1 MSERV
6 LITGA
11 SGFVGAALT
20 ARLALDAQFTVL
32 AATRRNDW
40 RPPAGAEF
48 AIVGDLSGDTDW
60 RAALPGVRCVVHT
73 AARVHVME
81 DRSQNPLAE
90 YRRVNVAGTLALAR
104 QAAHAGVRRFIFV
117 SSIKVN
123 GESTSPAQPFH
134 ASDPARPLDAY
145 GLSKLEAEAELLGL
159 SAETGMELVIVRPPL
174 VYGPGVGANFQ
185 RLMRWVRR
193 GVPLPFAAIDN
204 RRSLVGIDNLVDL
217 LGVCVRHPAA
227 AGQVLLAS
235 DDDDVSTPELIRK
248 LATAMNVRAR
258 LIPVPP
264 YLLRFAA
271 GLTGSSAALSRLCD
285 SLQIDVSATRA
296 LLGVEPPSI
305 AECRSRTNCRRICS
319 VKRAFDLLLVFVATV
334 ILALP
339 IVVVALLVK
348 LTSRGPAIYWSQR
361 VGQVQPQFHDAQIP
375 QHAGG
380 YTGA

>member
-1 MSERV
+1 MSECV

-11 SGFVGAALT
+11 TGFVGGALT
-20 ARLALDAQFTVL
+20 ARLARDAQFVVR
-32 AATRRNDW
+32 AATRRYDW
-40 RPPAGAEF
+40 GPPVGSEAVV
-48 AIVGDLSGDTDW
+48 VGDLAPDSDF
-60 RAALPGVRCVVHT
+60 RLALAGVHCVVHT
-73 AARVHVME
+73 AARVHIMD

-104 QAAHAGVRRFIFV
+104 QAAQAGVRRFIFV

-123 GESTSPAQPFH
+123 GESTPPAQPFR

-185 RLMRWVRR
+185 RLMRWVRK

-217 LGVCVRHPAA
+217 IGVCIRHPAA

-235 DDDDVSTPELIRK
+235 DDEDVSTPELIRK
-248 LATAMNVRAR
+248 LATAMRVRAR

-264 YLLRFAA
+264 GLLRFAA
-271 GLTGSSAALSRLCD
+271 SVAGNSAAVSRLCD
-285 SLQIDVSATRA
+285 SLQVDVSATRSLFGWKPPVSLDA
-296 LLGVEPPSI
+296 GLL
-305 AECRSRTNCRRICS
+305 RT
-319 VKRAFDLLLVFVATV
+319 VGE
-334 ILALP
+334 LA
-339 IVVVALLVK
+339 A
-348 LTSRGPAIYWSQR
+348 
-361 VGQVQPQFHDAQIP
+361 
-375 QHAGG
+375 
-380 YTGA
+380 